1 MGLCQRSDDV
11 SDDKPQ
17 WTESDRSE
25 LDEFLAERKFRDL
38 LAARRKR
45 RMESV
50 RGWASLI
57 VLIFAV
63 GSQIGGAVA
72 WAWQQIVSI
81 GKP

>member
-1 MGLCQRSDDV
+1 M

-17 WTESDRSE
+17 WNDSDRAKLKE
-25 LDEFLAERKFRDL
+25 LLEDEKFKAL

-72 WAWQQIVSI
+72 WAWQQIVSL